1 MSVSFSPDGSRIAS
15 GSDDQTIRLWDA
27 KSGQQLSVEKKRPEW
42 AKDRSQPGA
51 ISPDGKFIWLGEAD
65 GRIIRVPLEIT
76 PAETQFRKAMW
87 RPDPIWHRQQ
97 LEAAKKANDP
107 FAERV
112 QNYLLHRAIA
122 QEHFEYN
129 RWDQAFVW
137 YAAAE
142 LLKPNPLV
150 IDWPEAL
157 AKPKELGD

>member
-1 MSVSFSPDGSRIAS
+1 VSFSPDGSRIAS

-107 FAERV
+107 FAVKV
-112 QNYLLHRAIA
+112 QTLLLHQATA
-122 QEHFEYN
+122 QEHFDYN
-129 RWDQAFVW
+129 RWDQAFYWSV
-137 YAAAE
+137 AAQ
-142 LLKPNPLV
+142 LLKPKPPV
-150 IDWPEAL
+150 IDWPEL
-157 AKPKELGD
+157 LPKPKEVN